1 MHSSK
6 PKKTRIQ
13 LCGLCSLTVMQP
25 STNADLEWCSP
36 WILTH
41 LWSDVSECSS
51 DAQVSYLFAFG
62 SHIISCPVS
71 PPLTLHIQLLV
82 QCITVNSTGSSRP
95 PSLLKKFR
103 LTWLGWQFLLQSTRK
118 SWLQTWSCF
127 NVTVDY
133 YFHSS
138 GMQKGFSIYRFCMLI
153 WRSSIACIHC
163 VRLHLLL
170 KLQAECFLVFCPT

>member
-51 DAQVSYLFAFG
+51 DARVSYLFAFG

-103 LTWLGWQFLLQSTRK
+103 LTWLGRQFLFQSTAFGAA
-118 SWLQTWSCF
+118 LT
-127 NVTVDY
+127 
-133 YFHSS
+133 
-138 GMQKGFSIYRFCMLI
+138 
-153 WRSSIACIHC
+153 
-163 VRLHLLL
+163 LLL
-170 KLQAECFLVFCPT
+170 IIVFIQVGCRKVSVFTDSACWSEDQA